1 MAKWMLGFCVDEAWV
16 YLLLRPS
23 QEMQIIFTYDS
34 LSYQPFWREWLIA
47 LISAADFKVHH
58 LLLPPLSSHTMY
70 TVILGGSQ
78 GCGSQSLE
86 CLMSIVYIF
95 ILLTP
100 TQELERLCAVT
111 WIFSNMK
118 IVPWCLLIWSLLLS
132 SCEVPPS
139 TLDFHPLAKFGFPL
153 IAQII
158 HFWEQEISAFWEHIC
173 HFVAGA
179 PWELRWAINNDNT
192 FPYLQFQS
200 HCVMPCSG
208 EAIQECDGS
217 FCLRGEQASVVHHL
231 QRGEKCQLL
240 SIPRLGSFF
249 SRTKT
254 CCIHG

>member
-1 MAKWMLGFCVDEAWV
+1 MDVRCLCGWGLG
-16 YLLLRPS
+16 
-23 QEMQIIFTYDS
+23 
-34 LSYQPFWREWLIA
+34 
-47 LISAADFKVHH
+47 
-58 LLLPPLSSHTMY
+58 LSSLKAITRNADNFHLWQL
-70 TVILGGSQ
+70 VISTILKRMAHCSNFCSRFQDTSSTAASSVLPHDVHCNSGRITGLWEPVSWVSNV
-78 GCGSQSLE
+78 CSL
-86 CLMSIVYIF
+86 YF
-95 ILLTP
+95 YY
-100 TQELERLCAVT
+100 
-111 WIFSNMK
+111 FDSNPRTGENMCSYLDLQQHEN
-118 IVPWCLLIWSLLLS
+118 WCLLIWSLLLS

-200 HCVMPCSG
+200 HCAMPCSG

-217 FCLRGEQASVVHHL
+217 FCPWGEQAPVVHHL

-249 SRTKT
+249 SRTKS
-254 CCIHG
+254 CSIHG